1 MRVRVLAVS
10 YLLTCSLTGCV
21 AKRSV
26 GPDRERQVAKVAV
39 VTLKDL
45 PGGARVVRV
54 DREERE
60 PLVLE
65 EGGIVRIP
73 YEARIVE
80 RASGAVEE
88 FAPHA
93 VLDLRV
99 PGFLPRTV
107 DVPLAER
114 VDVDAQL
121 ALAPPLAPEVRV
133 GRKLDSVYPPRL
145 ASGQLLADRA
155 YEHLLAGRYDEALA
169 AYQAIFDATQD
180 PDALYY
186 LAECQRLAGLTREA
200 IDSYLRYLRRNPA
213 APNRAAIVQQVQ
225 ALKESP

>member
-1 MRVRVLAVS
+1 MPVRAFAVSFVLA
-10 YLLTCSLTGCV
+10 CSITGCA

-45 PGGARVVRV
+45 PSGARVVRV
-54 DREERE
+54 DRDERE
-60 PLVLE
+60 PLALE
-65 EGGIVRIP
+65 EGGVVRIP

-80 RASGAVEE
+80 RGSGAIEE

-133 GRKLDSVYPPRL
+133 GRKLD
-145 ASGQLLADRA
+145 
-155 YEHLLAGRYDEALA
+155 
-169 AYQAIFDATQD
+169 
-180 PDALYY
+180 
-186 LAECQRLAGLTREA
+186 
-200 IDSYLRYLRRNPA
+200 
-213 APNRAAIVQQVQ
+213 
-225 ALKESP
+225 